1 MVRQAQLPMPGD
13 PGPPTKKARAKSL
26 KKEGEEFAQLFVH
39 ILFAPIVGMPD
50 WVETLRDQK
59 DKVLIE
65 RLSHYQDF
73 EEGMCTEY
81 EAMLYISTATLVSPP
96 SHNWFNIYMWL
107 FNQHMPEAPKANDL
121 IGPAEL
127 QGSEAEDLRQLR
139 QWIFKSQA
147 LHLKRKEQ
155 PEAQESKETKKLA
168 KEVEFEQP
176 RLI

>member
-1 MVRQAQLPMPGD
+1 MKK
-13 PGPPTKKARAKSL
+13 PPEIKLNELQITQ
-26 KKEGEEFAQLFVH
+26 GEF
-39 ILFAPIVGMPD
+39 
-50 WVETLRDQK
+50 LR
-59 DKVLIE
+59 
-65 RLSHYQDF
+65 S
-73 EEGMCTEY
+73 
-81 EAMLYISTATLVSPP
+81 
-96 SHNWFNIYMWL
+96 